1 MTFPLA
7 VSTGTRTLVESGF
20 QLGAL
25 RDLAQAPALVAQAAL
40 HLSGAEGAVVAV
52 DGLEPSLA
60 GIQTGQATEIAI
72 TARGS
77 TLGRI
82 TVRHRGRIGPEERAE
97 LVLLALQ
104 CGTAVDNVRLAVG
117 LGRVL
122 AGQEDERRQVA
133 DKLNEE
139 LAQDLAAVLLG
150 LRMLPHGATSVD
162 ELHAQVVGVLS
173 EVRALAAALRPATLE
188 QIGMTA
194 ALDSLALRNGREVVV
209 RVTGEDRIDESLQTT
224 GIASSKASS
233 SRRRR
238 GRGSVCR
245 SPPRNAVSASPC
257 GFRRTS
263 RTTAY
268 ATRSR
273 AATMSGG
280 LRIVPTIDDELMRVE
295 IEVPARR
302 DRADRR

>member
-7 VSTGTRTLVESGF
+7 VSTSTRTLVESGF

-25 RDLAQAPALVAQAAL
+25 RDVAQAPALVAQAAL
-40 HLSGAEGAVVAV
+40 RVSGAEGAVVAV
-52 DGLEPSLA
+52 DGLESALA
-60 GIQTGQATEIAI
+60 GHQTGQATEIAI

-82 TVRHRGRIGPEERAE
+82 TVRHRGRIGSEERAE

-104 CGTAVDNVRLAVG
+104 CGAAVDNVRLAAG

-122 AGQEDERRQVA
+122 AAQEDERRQVA

-194 ALDSLALRNGREVVV
+194 ALDSLAQRNGREVVV

-224 GIASSKASS
+224 LYRLVEGLIVAAPPRSRIGVSIAATQRGVGIAM
-233 SRRRR
+233 RLPPDQPHD
-238 GRGSVCR
+238 SVR
-245 SPPRNAVSASPC
+245 DA
-257 GFRRTS
+257 
-263 RTTAY
+263 
-268 ATRSR
+268 RSR
-273 AATMSGG
+273 AATVSGS

-295 IEVPARR
+295 IDVPAPARPS
-302 DRADRR
+302 